1 MTLVEMIVAAALF
14 GFVLLGITPLFMA
27 SVKSNSSGNEY
38 TGIHMLAR
46 DRLEQLMN
54 LPFGHPQLAA
64 GTHCNDLSAMLPDP
78 KTGLLPTPGP
88 NAVRNPFT
96 VTYEV
101 KQFQIPCAGCPGAPA
116 AGAAFTP
123 TEITG
128 AGSVFQYKRIDVTVK
143 SGSGLLGIGI
153 RRARVS
159 GIVSNPFPEEIPS
172 TGPVSCP

>member
-1 MTLVEMIVAAALF
+1 LIEVIAAVALF
-14 GFVLLGITPLFMA
+14 GIVLLGITPLFMA

-38 TGIHMLAR
+38 TSIHVLAR

-64 GTHCNDLSAMLPDP
+64 GTHCNDLPAVLPDP

-101 KQFQIPCAGCPGAPA
+101 KQFQIPCAGCPGAPSP
-116 AGAAFTP
+116 GAAFTP

-143 SGSGLLGIGI
+143 SGAGPLGIGT

-159 GIVSNPFPEEIPS
+159 GIVSNPSPEEVVS